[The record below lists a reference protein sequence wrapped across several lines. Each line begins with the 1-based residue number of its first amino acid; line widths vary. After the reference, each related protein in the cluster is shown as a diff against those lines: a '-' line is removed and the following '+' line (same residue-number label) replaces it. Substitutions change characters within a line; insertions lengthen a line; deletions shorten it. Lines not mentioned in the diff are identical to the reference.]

1 MSRPKAGSF
10 MCRPVLRGRANNRVN
25 LTATRNLENCYVG
38 GFGLSDWH
46 AGHPR
51 ETGLAQIGSSTKY
64 GGEYSGTG
72 MTEITAQISD
82 TQAPGRTAA
91 SGDIKLIGLVSAAHL
106 LSHFYQLV
114 LPPIFPLLTQVFG
127 VGYAELGLVASL
139 MYIASGLM
147 QTPAGIL
154 VDRFGPSQVLI
165 GGLGIFSGAMLLAG
179 FVPGFW
185 WLAPLAV
192 LAGIGNAV
200 FHPADYAIMTARVD
214 PRRLGRAFGAHG
226 VAGNLGWVAAP
237 VSVLGLIGLFGWR
250 AALAILGG
258 IGLAFTIY
266 LISQR
271 TVLSGET
278 RKEPAARSAAADTAG
293 GAGLGVL
300 LAPSVLLC
308 FAYFTLLSVAQVG
321 LQTFFPSAAVAAFGV
336 SIGEANAMLTGFL
349 VAAALGVLAGGM
361 VADRFPRH
369 ELVVG
374 AGLAIAAG
382 LSLIF
387 AVAALPVAVLAA
399 CASLAGFAMG
409 ATMPARDMLV
419 RGAAPPGGTG
429 KVFGFVYSGLDLGG
443 AITPPLLG
451 LLLDNGMPRI
461 VFAVSA
467 VAFAVA
473 IGSAAVVGHEKR
485 SRRAM
490 PGAATARR

>member
-1 MSRPKAGSF
+1 
-10 MCRPVLRGRANNRVN
+10 
-25 LTATRNLENCYVG
+25 
-38 GFGLSDWH
+38 
-46 AGHPR
+46 
-51 ETGLAQIGSSTKY
+51 
-64 GGEYSGTG
+64 
-72 MTEITAQISD
+72 MTEITAQASD
-82 TQAPGRTAA
+82 TQAPSRRAA
-91 SGDIKLIGLVSAAHL
+91 GDIKLVGLVSAAHL

-114 LPPIFPLLTQVFG
+114 LPPIFPLLTKVFG

-139 MYIASGLM
+139 MYVASGLM

-154 VDRFGPSQVLI
+154 VDRLGPSRVLI
-165 GGLGIFSGAMLLAG
+165 GGVGLFSAAVLFSAL
-179 FVPGFW
+179 VPGFW
-185 WLAPLAV
+185 WLAPLAM
-192 LAGIGNAV
+192 LGGLGNAV

-237 VSVLGLIGLFGWR
+237 ASVLGLTGLFGWR
-250 AALAILGG
+250 AALAILGAA
-258 IGLAFTIY
+258 GLAFTLY

-271 TVLSGET
+271 GVLSGET
-278 RKEPAARSAAADTAG
+278 RTGSAARSARADAAG
-293 GAGLGVL
+293 GAELRVL
-300 LAPSVLLC
+300 LAPAVLLC
-308 FAYFTLLSVAQVG
+308 FAYFTLLSIAQVG
-321 LQTFFPSAAVAAFGV
+321 LQTFLPSAAVAAFGM
-336 SIGEANAMLTGFL
+336 SIGAANAMLTGFL
-349 VAAALGVLAGGM
+349 VAAALGVLAGGI

-374 AGLAIAAG
+374 VGLAIAAG

-387 AVAALPVAVLAA
+387 ALAALPVAVLAS
-399 CASLAGFAMG
+399 CAGLAGFAMG

-451 LLLDNGMPRI
+451 LLLDYGMPRM

-467 VAFAVA
+467 LAFAVA
-473 IGSAAVVGHEKR
+473 IGSAAIVGREPK

-490 PGAATARR
+490 PVAAARR